1 MAPMSLELWSAV
13 ASVGTFLVIGATA
26 IAAIVQL
33 RHLRSANQ
41 VAAWQMFAQTYEGPE
56 LRDAFH
62 FVRTE
67 LAQRLEDP
75 EFRRELRAGE
85 TDRVKHPEI
94 KICNF
99 FDQWGAY
106 YRNGVIDRRTFMQ
119 VNCGI
124 VIGFWELLEPVIV
137 LLADRRKGNMSF
149 QQFEYLTVQARRWDQ
164 RHPDGDFPKSEERIP
179 LNDKWREVDIDR
191 VPTAPPS

>member
-99 FDQWGAY
+99 LNSGERTTEMALSIDEHLCKSIVGSSLVFGSCSSLSSYCWQIAA
-106 YRNGVIDRRTFMQ
+106 RVI
-119 VNCGI
+119 CH
-124 VIGFWELLEPVIV
+124 
-137 LLADRRKGNMSF
+137 S
-149 QQFEYLTVQARRWDQ
+149 
-164 RHPDGDFPKSEERIP
+164 SS
-179 LNDKWREVDIDR
+179 LN
-191 VPTAPPS
+191 T